1 MCSGSLPAPGARPD
15 GLGPA
20 LIGALSSGAKPES
33 CEVDVRVR
41 IAIFDL
47 DGTVSRRDTFLPF
60 VLSCVRAQPKR
71 LCGLLRVPPA
81 LLRYVWRRD
90 RGELKC
96 SVIRSV
102 LGGLTRAEMAGL
114 GERFVA
120 RLVPRGL
127 FPAALDAIDGH
138 RRAGDRLVLLSAS
151 PDLYVPL
158 IARRL
163 GFDEAICTGVL
174 WQMERLHG
182 SLTTPNRRGE
192 EKARCL
198 QMLRAAHPGC
208 EIHAYGNSTGDL
220 PHLLLADVATL
231 VNPHGGLR
239 KLGTRHG
246 VRCVEW
252 R

>member
-1 MCSGSLPAPGARPD
+1 M
-15 GLGPA
+15 
-20 LIGALSSGAKPES
+20 
-33 CEVDVRVR
+33 R

-60 VLSCVRAQPKR
+60 VLSCVRAHPR
-71 LCGLLRVPPA
+71 RVCGLLRLPPA
-81 LLRYVWRRD
+81 FLRYAWRRD

-96 SVIRSV
+96 SVIRSA
-102 LGGLTRAEMAGL
+102 LGGLTRAELAEL
-114 GERFVA
+114 GARFVA

-127 FPAALDAIDGH
+127 FPAALDAIEGH

-158 IARRL
+158 IGRRL
-163 GFDEAICTGVL
+163 AFDEVICTGVL
-174 WQMERLHG
+174 WRGGTLEG

-192 EKARCL
+192 EKAQCL
-198 QMLRAAHPGC
+198 QALRAAHPGG

-220 PHLLLADVATL
+220 PHLLRADVATL
-231 VNPHGGLR
+231 VNPRGGLR
-239 KLGTRHG
+239 KLGMRHG
-246 VRCVEW
+246 LRCVEW